1 MEILYLAP
9 HPFYQ
14 DRGTPIDDL
23 LVLRVLAERKNT
35 HVDLLVYNEG
45 MDVRLKNLKLFRIPD
60 IIFLRN
66 ICPGFSLK
74 KLFCDILFFFNAC
87 RLVKQKNYDLIH
99 AGEEAVF
106 IAMFFKALYKIPYV
120 YDLDSSIAQ
129 QVVEKKPFLKLFSPI
144 FNWLEGKAICQSLA
158 NLPVCN
164 ALAELCRKNSSR
176 KTVTIHDIS
185 QLKNPNVTK
194 TGKLQKELGINGL
207 IMLYIG
213 NLEPYQGID
222 LLLESFDFACKE
234 TDKVTLIIIGGI
246 PEDITNYK
254 KKASELGI
262 EEKVFFLGPKP
273 LSMLD
278 EYLAEGDILVVPRIQ
293 GINTPMKIFPYLHS
307 GKAVLV
313 TDLPTHSQIL
323 TKNEAYLAPA
333 NPIGF
338 SKGIIEL
345 SENKTLRTNLGEN
358 GYKFVENN
366 HTYSAHQKRLH
377 GAYDWIEKELR
388 LKANNFNRSNNKE
401 RNKT

>member
-1 MEILYLAP
+1 MEILHLAP

-23 LVLRVLAERKNT
+23 LVLQVLNERQET
-35 HVDLLVYNEG
+35 HIDLLVYNEG
-45 MDVRLKNLKLFRIPD
+45 KDIELNNVNLHRIPD
-60 IIFLRN
+60 MRFLRN
-66 ICPGFSLK
+66 IRPGFSLK
-74 KLFCDILFFFNAC
+74 KLFCDVLFFFKAC
-87 RLVKQKNYDLIH
+87 RLVKDKNYDLIH

-106 IAMFFKALYKIPYV
+106 MAMFFKLLYKIPYV

-129 QVVEKKPFLKLFSPI
+129 QLVEKKPYLKCFSRI
-144 FNWLEGKAICQSLA
+144 FNWFEGQAIRHSLA

-164 ALAELCRKNSSR
+164 ALAELCKKNGSK

-185 QLKNPNVTK
+185 QLKNPNAPK
-194 TGKLQKELGINGL
+194 TGKLQEKFGLNGL
-207 IMLYIG
+207 ILLYIG

-222 LLLESFDFACKE
+222 LLLESFHVACKE
-234 TDKVTLIIIGGI
+234 TDKVTLIVIGGI
-246 PEDITNYK
+246 PEDICTYK
-254 KKASELGI
+254 RKASQLGI

-278 EYLAEGDILVVPRIQ
+278 EYLAEGDILVVPRIR

-333 NPIGF
+333 NPIEF
-338 SKGIIEL
+338 AEGIIAL
-345 SENKTLRTNLGEN
+345 SKNDTLRAKLGEN
-358 GYKFVENN
+358 GYKFVEKN
-366 HTYSAHQKRLH
+366 HTYSVHQRRLH
-377 GAYDWIEKELR
+377 GAYDWVEKEL
-388 LKANNFNRSNNKE
+388 KNGISNHNFE
-401 RNKT
+401 RILV